1 MSHEFTIAVDDTVYE
16 TLKPLIDQQTFGPL
30 LCDFI
35 QSRKKERP
43 ATDIIALRGI
53 LQSIDTSD
61 IREEAERQGTQS
73 FTPRNAKFSF
83 EIKLPLRAFARASQK
98 IHPHQPTRTH

>member
-73 FTPRNAKFSF
+73 FGSKSNYHSAPSRELLRKF
-83 EIKLPLRAFARASQK
+83 
-98 IHPHQPTRTH
+98 IHTNQHEHTEP